1 MAGYASI
8 EPPDRIPTFETSWGI
23 LLVRNSTVSWQLP
36 LEATVL
42 EWMRTRSKRDLVLAI
57 AVTVGSVLV
66 IGTVYG
72 MLFSRIDHRFEH
84 RVEHAVEHRVEHE
97 VRHSGGTI
105 AAFDATFDAST
116 ARGLDVSLGE
126 VDVSVSATDAGDARV
141 VLWVDDEGDWSDSAL
156 EEMGFRVEVVDGTL
170 RVWNERDDR
179 GWNDHDFEDYDM
191 RLEVTAPRGFDIQVQ
206 TGDGDV
212 AVDAFEGSVELRTG
226 DGDIAVGGAMGTVRI
241 QTGDGDVALG
251 GASGGD
257 VRIQTGD
264 GDVAT
269 GRLDVGDLQ
278 VRTGDGDI
286 LIEELSGSLTAT
298 TGDGDVQVR
307 LARFDGLRIRTGD
320 GDVTVYAAPGLRA
333 NLELV
338 GTEFFLDDA
347 FALPAQLNTRSLEGL
362 LNGGGPEL
370 SVRVGDGTIRLI
382 ER

>member
-1 MAGYASI
+1 
-8 EPPDRIPTFETSWGI
+8 
-23 LLVRNSTVSWQLP
+23 
-36 LEATVL
+36 
-42 EWMRTRSKRDLVLAI
+42 MRTRSKRDLVLAI